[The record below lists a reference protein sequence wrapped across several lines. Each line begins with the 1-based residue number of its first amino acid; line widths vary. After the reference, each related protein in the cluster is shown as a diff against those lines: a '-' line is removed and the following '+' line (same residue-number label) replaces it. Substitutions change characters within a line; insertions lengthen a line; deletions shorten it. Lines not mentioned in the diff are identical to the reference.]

1 MANEIIDKV
10 YFAIVDKNLIFPFG
24 EPIFKLLCIFSF
36 LYHNGQIP
44 LGNYIHRGFMG
55 LFW

>member
-24 EPIFKLLCIFSF
+24 ELIFKLLCNYNF
-36 LYHNGQIP
+36 LYRNGQNP
-44 LGNYIHRGFMG
+44 LRNYLHRFFIG
-55 LFW
+55 LVW